1 MMRSMRRAVVGEVVV
16 VVFTKNDMKL
26 SKSEATREKK
36 ILNFGGKLWTM
47 DVITRLKLTADIVS
61 RVTKIRWE

>member
-1 MMRSMRRAVVGEVVV
+1 MMRLMRRAVVGEVVV

-36 ILNFGGKLWTM
+36 ILNFGGKL
-47 DVITRLKLTADIVS
+47 
-61 RVTKIRWE
+61 